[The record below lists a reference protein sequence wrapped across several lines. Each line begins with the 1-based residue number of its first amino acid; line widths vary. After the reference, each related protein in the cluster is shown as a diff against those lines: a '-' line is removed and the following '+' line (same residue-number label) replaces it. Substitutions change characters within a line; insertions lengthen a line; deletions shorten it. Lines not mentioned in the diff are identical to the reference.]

1 MKIGLLVYPNCIIS
15 GLFAFSD
22 ILSVTNKRT
31 GKPIFE
37 FSWAGINNKDV
48 EIASHIGEATTVIKP
63 QCLIS
68 DPSLD
73 AILIPGFWTS
83 TETDLSYHLKQN
95 QNLISAIKKLPIRVN
110 IYSYCTSVSLVAAS
124 GKLNKHQATST
135 WWLAD
140 YLQKKFTEIEWL
152 FSQSY
157 ISDTNID
164 TASGVNGY
172 LQIAQ
177 SLIKKMHSETVLRE
191 IQDLMV
197 LAKPEPQV
205 QPFKIINIMKI
216 DNDLIRKI
224 YLWVENTAAR
234 DIGIEL
240 LAQYLNMTSRTLS
253 RKVKILTDLSCSQFL
268 RIVKM
273 HQASEYL
280 IHSTQGVSA
289 ISNMLGF
296 SDDVSFRRSFKNIT
310 QYTPSKYRQLFKR

>member
-1 MKIGLLVYPNCIIS
+1 M
-15 GLFAFSD
+15 
-22 ILSVTNKRT
+22 
-31 GKPIFE
+31 
-37 FSWAGINNKDV
+37 
-48 EIASHIGEATTVIKP
+48 
-63 QCLIS
+63 
-68 DPSLD
+68 
-73 AILIPGFWTS
+73 
-83 TETDLSYHLKQN
+83 
-95 QNLISAIKKLPIRVN
+95 
-110 IYSYCTSVSLVAAS
+110 AAS

-177 SLIKKMHSETVLRE
+177 SLIKKMHSESVLRE